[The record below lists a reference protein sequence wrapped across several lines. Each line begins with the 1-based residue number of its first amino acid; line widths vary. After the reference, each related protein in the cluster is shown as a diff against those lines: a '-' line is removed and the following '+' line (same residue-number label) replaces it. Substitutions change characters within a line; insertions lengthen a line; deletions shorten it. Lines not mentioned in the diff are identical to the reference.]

1 MNEMY
6 DMSIVTHNYG
16 VMLILGVIFY
26 NFVTLSM
33 AQDIQKYKRMMN
45 LFMPIGMTMI
55 GTVLFT
61 GIVMMAAKH
70 LDFTIANIIMILIFI
85 ALVVLENI
93 KSKRLRFLDT
103 KVENSWVEYKNF
115 AKKIFA
121 LELFLVL
128 AISSWMWMRYIF

>member
-128 AISSWMWMRYIF
+128 AISSWMWI

>member
-33 AQDIQKYKRMMN
+33 AQDVQKYKRMMN

-128 AISSWMWMRYIF
+128 AISSWMWI